1 VGRHAKQT
9 DSRLRLVRASALT
22 VVWGGGIAAGFFAI
36 LSVAARYGC
45 SRSAHG
51 LACRQSGSA
60 LGGVIIV
67 AVVSVVTAVTVYT
80 HGRSSRVIGVAAA
93 VGVAMLVVCYY
104 CAHALIATA

>member
-1 VGRHAKQT
+1 MGRHAKQP
-9 DSRLRLVRASALT
+9 DNRLRLVRGGALT
-22 VVWGGGIAAGFFAI
+22 VVWLGGIAAGFFAI

-60 LGGVIIV
+60 LGIVIV
-67 AVVSVVTAVTVYT
+67 AAVVAIVTAATVYT
-80 HGRSSRVIGVAAA
+80 HGRSRRIVGIAAA
-93 VGVAMLVVCYY
+93 VAVAMLVGCYY